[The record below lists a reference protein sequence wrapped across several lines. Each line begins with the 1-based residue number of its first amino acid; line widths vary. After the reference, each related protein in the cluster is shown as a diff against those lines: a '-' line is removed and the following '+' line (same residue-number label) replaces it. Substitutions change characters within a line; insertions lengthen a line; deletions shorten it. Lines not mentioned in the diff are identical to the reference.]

1 MAGLVVKPR
10 FGWAGVGEV
19 MSETGWS
26 ASPTFLELPLVPGS
40 ARHVPPWV
48 LAGPI
53 LFRLW
58 ALLKTVTPGYAMH
71 EEIRQTPRGR
81 VLWSRYVAQSLT
93 RGAWQR
99 LPCRF
104 PDLNVD
110 PIIRSNIRWAL
121 ERIRSDLVRVGEG
134 EPVGGALI
142 LLASRLLE
150 QLADVIPVRPQRY
163 DLDRF
168 AYSRPLLST
177 ALREGIQALGWIMDE
192 RGLGGGQEMDGLSW
206 QLSLELLWERYV
218 EAKVRE
224 EVGREGGEIGVGR
237 LGQTVFPLHWSTAT
251 ARSLTHLVPDI
262 VIRRGRSVRIVDAKY
277 KAHFAE
283 LDEHAWTRLTD
294 EIRDAHRADIH
305 QILAY
310 ASLYD
315 ADEVTASL
323 IYPLRR
329 TTWEALRERRRDC
342 AQAELFHG
350 SRRVKLELRG
360 LPFGTRLVL

>member
-1 MAGLVVKPR
+1 MPAKP
-10 FGWAGVGEV
+10 
-19 MSETGWS
+19 
-26 ASPTFLELPLVPGS
+26 
-40 ARHVPPWV
+40 
-48 LAGPI
+48 
-53 LFRLW
+53 
-58 ALLKTVTPGYAMH
+58 
-71 EEIRQTPRGR
+71 
-81 VLWSRYVAQSLT
+81 QSY
-93 RGAWQR
+93 
-99 LPCRF
+99 
-104 PDLNVD
+104 
-110 PIIRSNIRWAL
+110 
-121 ERIRSDLVRVGEG
+121 E
-134 EPVGGALI
+134 
-142 LLASRLLE
+142 
-150 QLADVIPVRPQRY
+150 
-163 DLDRF
+163 LDRF
-168 AYSRPLLST
+168 VCSRPLLTIS
-177 ALREGIQALGWIMDE
+177 LKEGIQALAWIVDE

-206 QLSLELLWERYV
+206 ELPLEILWERYV

-224 EVGREGGEIGVGR
+224 EVCHEGGEISVGR

-262 VIRRGRSVRIVDAKY
+262 VVRRGRSVRIVDAKY

-360 LPFGTRLVL
+360 LPFGARLVL